1 MVTIKQNTSVVDVA
15 FNLSGSLTGLPAVV
29 EQLPVGERVGFDTM
43 PEMWQDVSDIGQTWT
58 PDLQGMTLDLSVP
71 IYDTLGQAKAP
82 YSTNLFML
90 QKAIT
95 DGETYL
101 ETLSNL
107 ID

>member
-29 EQLPVGERVGFDTM
+29 EQLPVGEWVGFDTM
-43 PEMWQDVSDIGQTWT
+43 PEMWQDVPDIGQTWT

>member
-43 PEMWQDVSDIGQTWT
+43 PEMWQDVPDIGQTWT
-58 PDLQGMTLDLSVP
+58 PDLQGRTLDLPVP
-71 IYDTLGQAKAP
+71 IYDTLGKAKAP

-101 ETLSNL
+101 EALSNL

>member
-43 PEMWQDVSDIGQTWT
+43 PDIGQTWT

-71 IYDTLGQAKAP
+71 IYDTLGRAKAP

>member
-29 EQLPVGERVGFDTM
+29 KQLPVGERVGFDTM
-43 PEMWQDVSDIGQTWT
+43 PEMWQDAPDIGQTWT

-107 ID
+107 IG

>member
-15 FNLSGSLTGLPAVV
+15 FNLS
-29 EQLPVGERVGFDTM
+29 VGERVGFDTM
-43 PEMWQDVSDIGQTWT
+43 PEMWQDVPDIGQTWT

>member
-71 IYDTLGQAKAP
+71 VYDTLGQAKAP

>member
-43 PEMWQDVSDIGQTWT
+43 PEMWQDVPDIGQTWT
-58 PDLQGMTLDLSVP
+58 PDLQGMILDLSVP